1 MKQVYLKCRSLF
13 ITLVMLCVST
23 AMFAENEAVNIDGVY
38 YNLQNG
44 WNYNYYDSNGNWT
57 GSQWYERAAF
67 VTYEPGSEPW
77 NSSSSETYQGDIVI
91 PDKVSYNGVDYPV
104 LSINSYAFAN
114 CRALTSVSL
123 PSSLVIIESDAFR
136 YTSIASLTIPQSV
149 QQISNSAFN
158 STQISSFD
166 VDAANEN
173 YTSKDGVIYNKNI
186 TKIVAFPAKKG
197 GTYSI
202 PSTIT
207 SIGSSV
213 FPAGVSLDELIIP
226 KSITKIENSAFGTNT
241 QIKKLTIEDSES
253 ELTKI
258 FFFRH

>member
-23 AMFAENEAVNIDGVY
+23 TMFAENEAVNIDGVY

-57 GSQWYERAAF
+57 GSQWYERAAI
-67 VTYEPGSEPW
+67 VTYEPGLEPW
-77 NSSSSETYQGDIVI
+77 NSGSFETYQGDIVI

-136 YTSIASLTIPQSV
+136 YSI
-149 QQISNSAFN
+149 
-158 STQISSFD
+158 
-166 VDAANEN
+166 
-173 YTSKDGVIYNKNI
+173 
-186 TKIVAFPAKKG
+186 
-197 GTYSI
+197 
-202 PSTIT
+202 
-207 SIGSSV
+207 
-213 FPAGVSLDELIIP
+213 
-226 KSITKIENSAFGTNT
+226 
-241 QIKKLTIEDSES
+241 
-253 ELTKI
+253 
-258 FFFRH
+258 